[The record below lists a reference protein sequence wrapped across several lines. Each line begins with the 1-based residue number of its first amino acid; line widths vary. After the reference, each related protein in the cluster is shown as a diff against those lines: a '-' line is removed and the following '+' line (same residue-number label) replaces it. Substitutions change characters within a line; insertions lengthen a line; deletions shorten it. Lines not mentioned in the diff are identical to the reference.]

1 LPQES
6 AVAHLQSY
14 GATGCDYE
22 STSTVGYD
30 YDSAG
35 TFGYYYYQ
43 GACPDG
49 YVPRAMLV
57 RSQRY
62 GATNDDG
69 RDSADQSDFLS
80 NPAATIISCLS
91 FLGMNYVLCRAWGI
105 WYIYGLELDPV
116 WST

>member
-1 LPQES
+1 MPQQS

-14 GATGCDYE
+14 GATSYDYE

-30 YDSAG
+30 YNTAG
-35 TFGYYYYQ
+35 TFGYYYEQ
-43 GACPDG
+43 GGCPVC
-49 YVPRAMLV
+49 YVPRVMLV
-57 RSQRY
+57 RAQRY

-69 RDSADQSDFLS
+69 RDSAGQSDFLS

-91 FLGMNYVLCRAWGI
+91 FLGMNYVLCREWGI
-105 WYIYGLELDPV
+105 WHIFGPELELL